1 MNPLV
6 PNFVDGFLMFA
17 AIAATIFTL
26 ASIVSWFRSVRALRL
41 AQFGWLAAILL
52 VPILGPAAWFVFG
65 RASQLAASRVDR
77 VGVTA
82 N

>member
-1 MNPLV
+1 M
-6 PNFVDGFLMFA
+6 
-17 AIAATIFTL
+17 
-26 ASIVSWFRSVRALRL
+26 RAPGL

-52 VPILGPAAWFVFG
+52 IPILGPAAWFVFG
-65 RASQLAASRVDR
+65 RASQLAAIRFDR